1 LERRRENRA
10 IAARI
15 RTRAFPE
22 ELTFEPNLER

>member
-10 IAARI
+10 IAARM
-15 RTRAFPE
+15 TRAFPE